1 MTAVPSWVISKGMPP
16 MSTPTTL
23 VADRYRLVK
32 LIGTGGMGVVWHA
45 HDERLQRA
53 VALKMLR
60 TQPELTDEE
69 REVTTARAMREA
81 RLTAALHHPHAVQVF
96 DVVEHEGQPCLVMQL
111 IESTPLSTLLEE
123 HGTLTPRET
132 ARIGAQVGAALAAAH
147 RLRIVHRDVKPGNI
161 LIRED
166 GAALISDFGIAHALG
181 DAAITATGMVHGTP
195 AYLAPEVARGEPSSF
210 ASDVFSLGSTL
221 YAMLEGAPPFG
232 SDRNAIALLHR
243 VARGEHPAPQHAGP
257 LEPLLLEMLSADPK
271 RRPDMTTVA
280 ARLSEA
286 EQDLPDGASPTIPI
300 GGAAVA
306 AAALAGGDAPTE
318 PAATRVIGS
327 TAETERLGE
336 APAETDRAGAS
347 ASEDAPPLADT
358 GAPESPAPLFP
369 WLAEPQPSAEPPE
382 SPPPGP
388 DAAPRRGRRTAALIG
403 VLVAVGLLVVGGVL
417 LVGLFQQDGG
427 TVAGPEAEETPQS
440 AETTAPESTSAA
452 ESTPPAA
459 EPSTAPPPAETEP
472 PPPSAEQRAV
482 DTLVSYYSVMPGDLD
497 AAWPMMTADYQVNH
511 VGGREAYDAFWG
523 DVASVA
529 IADVTATGPDSA
541 QATLTYTFTDGRVVQ
556 EVTAYRLVDEG
567 GVLKIAE
574 TTVLSSTPL

>member
-1 MTAVPSWVISKGMPP
+1 

-60 TQPELTDEE
+60 TQPELTDDE

-195 AYLAPEVARGEPSSF
+195 AYLAPEVARGESSSF

-243 VARGEHPAPQHAGP
+243 VARGEHPAPEHAGP
-257 LEPLLLEMLSADPK
+257 LEPLLLEMLSTDPK

-286 EQDLPDGASPTIPI
+286 EQDLPVGASPTIPI

-306 AAALAGGDAPTE
+306 AAVLAGGDAPTE

-336 APAETDRAGAS
+336 APAETDPAGAS
-347 ASEDAPPLADT
+347 ASEDAPPRADT
-358 GAPESPAPLFP
+358 GTPESPAPLFP
-369 WLAEPQPSAEPPE
+369 WLAEPQPIAEPPE

-388 DAAPRRGRRTAALIG
+388 DAAPRRGRRTAVLIG

-440 AETTAPESTSAA
+440 AETTAPESTSSA

-472 PPPSAEQRAV
+472 PPASAEQRAV
-482 DTLVSYYSVMPGDLD
+482 DTLVSYYAIMPGDLD

-511 VGGREAYDAFWG
+511 VGGRDAYDAFWG

-529 IADVTATGPDSA
+529 ITDVTATGPDTA

>member
-132 ARIGAQVGAALAAAH
+132 ARIGGQVGAALAAAH

-306 AAALAGGDAPTE
+306 AAALAGGDGPTE

-347 ASEDAPPLADT
+347 ASEDAPPRADT

-440 AETTAPESTSAA
+440 AETTAPESTSEA

>member
-1 MTAVPSWVISKGMPP
+1 

-60 TQPELTDEE
+60 TQPELTDDE

-195 AYLAPEVARGEPSSF
+195 AYLAPEVARGESSSF

-243 VARGEHPAPQHAGP
+243 VARGEHPAPEHAGP
-257 LEPLLLEMLSADPK
+257 LEPLLLEMLSTDPK

-286 EQDLPDGASPTIPI
+286 EQDLPVGASPTIPI

-306 AAALAGGDAPTE
+306 AAVLAGGDAPTE

-336 APAETDRAGAS
+336 APAESDRAEAS
-347 ASEDAPPLADT
+347 A
-358 GAPESPAPLFP
+358 APESPAPLFP
-369 WLAEPQPSAEPPE
+369 WLAEPQSSAEPPE
-382 SPPPGP
+382 SPTPGP
-388 DAAPRRGRRTAALIG
+388 DAVPRRGRRAAALIG

-417 LVGLFQQDGG
+417 LVALFQQDGG
-427 TVAGPEAEETPQS
+427 TVAGPETEETPQS
-440 AETTAPESTSAA
+440 AETAAPESTSSA
-452 ESTPPAA
+452 ESTSPAA

-482 DTLVSYYSVMPGDLD
+482 DTLVSYYSIMPDDLD

-511 VGGREAYDAFWG
+511 VGGRDAYDAFWG

-529 IADVTATGPDSA
+529 ITDVTATGPDSA